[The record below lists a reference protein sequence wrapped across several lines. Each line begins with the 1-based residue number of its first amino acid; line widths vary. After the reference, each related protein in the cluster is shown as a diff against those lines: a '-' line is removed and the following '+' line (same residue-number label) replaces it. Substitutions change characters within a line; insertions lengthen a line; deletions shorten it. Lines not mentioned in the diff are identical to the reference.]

1 MTSRLILQI
10 AGLIRVGPA
19 LVLAFGF
26 KTDRDQL
33 LWTFFTSL
41 TLALLTAYQAINF
54 ILAFYRLTKVF
65 FDQRRI
71 ETGSTEEIHLFR
83 GIGWISGGYKLGTI
97 ETVVGFAGG
106 GFGGALTR
114 RILRL
119 LARAF
124 LCIGLV
130 KG

>member
-1 MTSRLILQI
+1 MPHLIIRTL
-10 AGLIRVGPA
+10 GLIRVRSA
-19 LVLAFGF
+19 LVPAAGF
-26 KTDRDQL
+26 KTGRDQL

-54 ILAFYRLTKVF
+54 ILAFSRLIKVF
-65 FDQRRI
+65 LDQRRI
-71 ETGSTEEIHLFR
+71 ETGSTEEIHLFK
-83 GIGWISGGYKLGTI
+83 GIGWISGSYKLGAI

-114 RILRL
+114 RILRF